1 MMQDQGETRHM
12 LLPIFI
18 GAAVLMLS
26 LTLLTII
33 ARSPYTQANLDAGF
47 DSGYSRTI
55 QAFVGAPIPLVEE
68 RMAMPSNND
77 PVQHGKQL
85 FVTEGCASC
94 HGLDGRGGV
103 VGPPIVS
110 TKASKL
116 RTKTQAGPRGMPAYA
131 PGALSDDDLAAIAAY
146 LKAMNK

>member
-1 MMQDQGETRHM
+1 MMQAQGESRHM

-18 GAAVLMLS
+18 GAAVLLLS

-33 ARSPYTQANLDAGF
+33 ARSPYTHANLNAGF
-47 DSGYSRTI
+47 DPGYSRSI
-55 QAFVGAPIPLVEE
+55 QAFVGAPVPLAGE
-68 RMAMPSNND
+68 RMAMPPTND
-77 PVQHGKQL
+77 LVQRGKQL
-85 FVTEGCASC
+85 FVTEGCAAC

-103 VGPPIVS
+103 VGPPIAG

-116 RTKTQAGPRGMPAYA
+116 RAKTQAGPRGMPAYA

-146 LKAMNK
+146 LKTMRK